1 VSESALDV
9 LRRAHITGPR
19 NTTVVCNPI
28 EPAEVVPTGRAQKT
42 GRDLVVGYLGCE
54 NVSKGVLVLPEIAEL
69 LRRHPVELVCV
80 MKGWPPERNTDEV
93 NDALDQLRSLSPP
106 VRFRLRDHDVRN
118 IYAELDALLVPSLAE
133 SFCRIAAEAMLNRL
147 PVVASDLPAL
157 RELSGDGQSA
167 LLFPVGNGAAAAAR
181 ILELSKDPELSRRL
195 GASGHSRTGSFLPR
209 HVADQLLSLYRLELP
224 IDIREVDAADD
235 K

>member
-1 VSESALDV
+1 MRRPVIVWYHSHTLSSSTRRLAPLWRLLARRLAWAPVSESALDV

-80 MKGWPPERNTDEV
+80 MKGWPPERNSDEV

-118 IYAELDALLVPSLAE
+118 IYAELDA
-133 SFCRIAAEAMLNRL
+133 
-147 PVVASDLPAL
+147 
-157 RELSGDGQSA
+157 
-167 LLFPVGNGAAAAAR
+167 
-181 ILELSKDPELSRRL
+181 
-195 GASGHSRTGSFLPR
+195 
-209 HVADQLLSLYRLELP
+209 
-224 IDIREVDAADD
+224 
-235 K
+235 